1 MNKTI
6 KVAIVDDEPDLRE
19 NIGGYVDAA
28 EGFRCA
34 SIFSNAEDALKQL
47 PAEKPDVVLMDINLG
62 GSMSGIECVRRLKPL
77 LPGTQVVML
86 TVFEDTEKIFSALAA
101 GASGYLLKRLA
112 PAKLLEAIREVY
124 EGGSPMSAPIARKVV
139 QSLQPS
145 AATGNAAAGIARK
158 PGGTGNPLSQNLA
171 WGGVSLSPR
180 EREVLDGLAEG
191 QAYKQIA
198 DKLGVSI
205 HTVRNYI
212 RRIYEKLHVCSRT
225 EAVAKYLRH

>member
-1 MNKTI
+1 MSKPIT
-6 KVAIVDDEPDLRE
+6 VSIVDDEMDLRE
-19 NIGGYVDAA
+19 NIAGYVDAA
-28 EGFRCA
+28 KGFRCISA
-34 SIFSNAEDALKQL
+34 HSSAKEALANL
-47 PAEKPDVVLMDINLG
+47 PREKPNVVLMDINLG
-62 GSMSGIECVRRLKPL
+62 GMSGIECVRQLKPQMRE
-77 LPGTQVVML
+77 TQMVML

-112 PAKLLEAIREVY
+112 PEKLLEAIREVH

-139 QSLQPS
+139 QSLQAHHP
-145 AATGNAAAGIARK
+145 AGDETAE
-158 PGGTGNPLSQNLA
+158 
-171 WGGVSLSPR
+171 LSPR

-198 DKLGVSI
+198 DKLNVSI

-212 RRIYEKLHVCSRT
+212 RRIYEKLHVRSSA

>member
-6 KVAIVDDEPDLRE
+6 KVAIVDDEVDLRE
-19 NIGGYVDAA
+19 NIAGYVDAA
-28 EGFRCA
+28 KGFRCL
-34 SIFSNAEDALKQL
+34 SVYSSAEEALAHL
-47 PAEKPDVVLMDINLG
+47 PQEKPDVILMDINLG
-62 GSMSGIECVRRLKPL
+62 GMSGIECVRRLKPQM
-77 LPGTQVVML
+77 PATQVVML

-112 PAKLLEAIREVY
+112 PAKLLEAIREVH

-139 QSLQPS
+139 QSLQP
-145 AATGNAAAGIARK
+145 AVAAGDETTA
-158 PGGTGNPLSQNLA
+158 
-171 WGGVSLSPR
+171 LSPR
-180 EREVLDGLAEG
+180 EQEVLGGLAEG

-225 EAVAKYLRH
+225 EAVAKFYRH